1 MSSLLIY
8 ISVFTVSSMMISI
21 HSEKR
26 RTFDLF
32 SLMGLSALV
41 LFAAG
46 RYFVGTDFVTYCAI
60 FERYAKTEWS
70 KLFDSVSSEY
80 LFAFIAKITYA
91 KGGHALTYGTF
102 AFLFLVPVY
111 CTLKKQYNDIS
122 LVTAMIIFCFSAYA
136 SAFNIT
142 REYIAVAIVFYS
154 LKHVFNNRF
163 ISFVLCIFVATLF
176 HKSAFI
182 ALILWILWNHKY
194 NITIKGFGKAVVIL
208 VTVIFVFYYQDLIKL
223 MFGASEVF
231 SDYLGYADEGKAG
244 LNRDFYLLLFET
256 VFILIF
262 YRYLA
267 KDRYYDERIDYMIL
281 LSVIALLISI
291 TGFFHPQVKRIA
303 YFFSMPAN
311 LVLFGY
317 IPKYSN
323 KKYAWLVQ
331 LLIIVYFVLKFI
343 LTSYILDQG
352 DLIPY
357 EFDLTSNYADDPRNY
372 YVFG

>member
-1 MSSLLIY
+1 MSSLLVY

-21 HSEKR
+21 YSEKR
-26 RTFDLF
+26 KMFDLF
-32 SLMGLSALV
+32 SLIGLSILV

-80 LFAFIAKITYA
+80 LFAAVAKITYA

-102 AFLFLVPVY
+102 AFLFLMPVY
-111 CTLKKQYNDIS
+111 CTLKKQYQDIS
-122 LVTAMIIFCFSAYA
+122 LVTTMFVFCFSAYA
-136 SAFNIT
+136 VAFNIT

-154 LKHVFNNRF
+154 LKYVFNNRF
-163 ISFVLCIFVATLF
+163 ISFALCIFVATFF

-182 ALILWILWNHKY
+182 ALILWVLWNHKY
-194 NITIKGFGKAVVIL
+194 NVTIKGFGKVLVIL
-208 VTVIFVFYYQDLIKL
+208 ATVIFVFYYQDIIKFI
-223 MFGASEVF
+223 FGDSEIF
-231 SDYLGYADEGKAG
+231 SDYLGYAVEGKAG
-244 LNRDFYLLLFET
+244 LNRDFYLSLLETIAILLF
-256 VFILIF
+256 
-262 YRYLA
+262 YRVLV
-267 KDRYYDERIDYMIL
+267 KDKYYDDRIDYMIL
-281 LSVIALLISI
+281 LSVIALLIGI

-303 YFFSMPAN
+303 YYFSVPAN
-311 LVLFGY
+311 LILFGY
-317 IPKYSN
+317 MPKYSN
-323 KKYAWLVQ
+323 KKYAWLIQ
-331 LLIIVYFVLKFI
+331 LLIIVYFISRFI
-343 LTSYILDQG
+343 LSAYILDQG